1 MPKYIELY
9 TKTYKLGKIFTM
21 SVRHQV
27 RAYVERLFEGLKEKV
42 ANGEYTVYC
51 VYSPVY
57 VQRES
62 LPANQIDVEDF
73 EFVDIRINMGDAESE
88 KKLLDTITRETL
100 ENEVKGL
107 YLLGLVID
115 KGESYVFSSENP
127 IMEELKEDIIEK
139 IESLKEE

>member
-1 MPKYIELY
+1 
-9 TKTYKLGKIFTM
+9 M

-42 ANGEYTVYC
+42 DSDEYTIYC

-62 LPANQIDVEDF
+62 LPANQIDVEEF
-73 EFVDIRINMGDAESE
+73 EFVDLRVNIGDAESE
-88 KKLLDTITRETL
+88 KKLLDTITREAL

-107 YLLGLVID
+107 YLLGLVLD
-115 KGESYVFSSENP
+115 KGEGYVFSSENP

-139 IESLKEE
+139 IESLKEK

>member
-1 MPKYIELY
+1 
-9 TKTYKLGKIFTM
+9 M

-42 ANGEYTVYC
+42 DSDEYTIYC
-51 VYSPVY
+51 VYLPVY

-62 LPANQIDVEDF
+62 LPANQIDVEEF
-73 EFVDIRINMGDAESE
+73 EFVDLRVNIGDAESE
-88 KKLLDTITRETL
+88 KKLLDTITREAL

-107 YLLGLVID
+107 YLLGLVLD
-115 KGESYVFSSENP
+115 KGEGYVFSSENP

>member
-1 MPKYIELY
+1 M
-9 TKTYKLGKIFTM
+9 
-21 SVRHQV
+21 
-27 RAYVERLFEGLKEKV
+27 
-42 ANGEYTVYC
+42 
-51 VYSPVY
+51 
-57 VQRES
+57 
-62 LPANQIDVEDF
+62 
-73 EFVDIRINMGDAESE
+73 
-88 KKLLDTITRETL
+88 DTITRETL